1 MSLIRKPWAAGA
13 RIQVLADQRDGLAL
27 FDYVLIEH
35 DGGKKWLGQ
44 VVKHPS
50 SSAPRSESILLKPE
64 LGNGAVDLIRKRAYF
79 LHEERTGERWW
90 DPASN
95 WLEAERFE
103 TELAARHL
111 HPVEIAVLFD
121 NDLSRSDETRTLPPS
136 GAIARKVSR
145 TENPISASADSL
157 VLAARLSRIGEL
169 RSHGNANIKG
179 FAQELFHDASVA
191 AQLRNIPH
199 FGCLS
204 TMESL
209 QPLGSILSRHDY
221 VAIHCALLFDAK
233 LHWPGIGLSS
243 PISKGSQISGLVACQ
258 SWAVLVNLGHLFGTF
273 ASERA
278 LFFLIARDPQVRH
291 EIIKDIEMC
300 NKELSQTCRALL
312 EQRNLHRVFY
322 VIASWRACKLLT
334 GKRRRTCIELLNI
347 FLAEYLQK
355 TEDPHLR
362 RLFWAYKVTRQMAY
376 NIAHASVLTSVAAD
390 ALFGHDLPNVVSF
403 GSITFDEYAGEDS
416 PLVRLMDA
424 FDSYHADQTFASD
437 EAVSLVLGHI
447 RSFKRWWRTHET
459 KSVAERLTHLFSR
472 PADWSDSQ
480 STRLKHF
487 LRLKLVG
494 EQDSWISEVR
504 AWLRGGVVSD
514 PWGESNFMITPSPRR
529 SGLVCDIYAGAG
541 GLENRTVQHVAGRL
555 ADQSV
560 RSWSVEPPGE
570 VERSLWRSVALFG
583 ARLFDAYL
591 KGSLRLQLEPV
602 VARGGHFGYAILAP
616 SFEQARDR
624 FEAFRR
630 MMQDEERAQ
639 ELGAA
644 FEHLS
649 RQSLHGVPCLLF
661 VARTRIVT
669 SDGNK
674 VADVDGLFAS
684 FRDDGVEWII
694 METKALAQAGAAGQ
708 LEQKVLSCVSIPT
721 TPVQNHRTTTQKIA
735 CASFLASKN
744 LSATASL

>member
-1 MSLIRKPWAAGA
+1 MSLVRKPWAADT
-13 RIQVLADQRDGLAL
+13 RIRVLADQRDALAL
-27 FDYVLIEH
+27 FDYVLIQH

-44 VVKHPS
+44 IVEHPS
-50 SSAPRSESILLKPE
+50 SNAFRPENSSPKPE
-64 LGNGAVDLIRKRAYF
+64 VGIDAVDLIRTRAYC
-79 LHEERTGERWW
+79 LHKDRTGARWW
-90 DPASN
+90 DPVSN
-95 WLEAERFE
+95 WLEAESFE
-103 TELAARHL
+103 AVLATRYL
-111 HPVEIAVLFD
+111 HPIEVAVLFD
-121 NDLSRSDETRTLPPS
+121 NDLSESDGTRALPA
-136 GAIARKVSR
+136 GDAVARKVSR
-145 TENPISASADSL
+145 TDHPISANADSL

-169 RSHGNANIKG
+169 RSHGNANVKG
-179 FAQELFHDASVA
+179 FAKELFHDASVA
-191 AQLRNIPH
+191 GQLRNIPH

-209 QPLGSILSRHDY
+209 QPLGAILSRHDY
-221 VAIHCALLFDAK
+221 VAMHCALLFDAK
-233 LHWPGIGLSS
+233 LHWPGVGLSS
-243 PISKGSQISGLVACQ
+243 PISKDSPISGLVACQ

-278 LFFLIARDPQVRH
+278 LFFLIDRDPHVRH

-300 NKELSQTCRALL
+300 NKDLGQTCRALL

-334 GKRRRTCIELLNI
+334 GKRRKTSIELLNI
-347 FLAEYLQK
+347 FLADYLQK

-362 RLFWAYKVTRQMAY
+362 RLFWVYKVTRQMAY
-376 NIAHASVLTSVAAD
+376 NIAHASVLASVAAD
-390 ALFGHDLPNVVSF
+390 TLFDHNLPNLVSF

-416 PLVRLMDA
+416 SLVRLMDA

-447 RSFKRWWRTHET
+447 RSFKRWWRTHEMM
-459 KSVAERLTHLFSR
+459 SVAERLAQLFSM

-480 STRLKHF
+480 AGHLKHF

-504 AWLRGGVVSD
+504 TWLRGEAASD
-514 PWGESNFMITPSPRR
+514 SWGESNFMITPLPRR
-529 SGLVCDIYAGAG
+529 SGLVCDIYAGSG
-541 GLENRTVQHVAGRL
+541 GLENRTVQHVAARL
-555 ADQSV
+555 AAQSV

-570 VERSLWRSVALFG
+570 IERSLWRSVALFG

-616 SFEQARDR
+616 NFEQARDR
-624 FEAFRR
+624 FEVFRR

-649 RQSLHGVPCLLF
+649 KQPLHGVPCLLF
-661 VARTRIVT
+661 VARTRIVS

-674 VADVDGLFAS
+674 VADIDCLWAY
-684 FRDDGVEWII
+684 FRDNGVEWTV

-708 LEQKVLSCVSIPT
+708 LEQKVLSCVSVPT

-735 CASFLASKN
+735 CASFLASEN
-744 LSATASL
+744 LGPIASL